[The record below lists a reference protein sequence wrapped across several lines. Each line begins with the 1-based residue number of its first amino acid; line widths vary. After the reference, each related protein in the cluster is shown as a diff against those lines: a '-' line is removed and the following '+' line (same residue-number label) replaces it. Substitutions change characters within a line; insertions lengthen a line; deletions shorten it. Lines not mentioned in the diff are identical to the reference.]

1 MRMIFLFWNKGQS
14 RLRIISAQ
22 KSDSFKNDF
31 QKSDSKLSLYMY
43 ISKCNRIQAKG
54 YFEGRE
60 WFSDINSKIRINDG
74 DGTRMWAWATH
85 WKLGIEDGFK
95 IFEFSSKIGSGQ
107 SWK

>member
-60 WFSDINSKIRINDG
+60 
-74 DGTRMWAWATH
+74 
-85 WKLGIEDGFK
+85 
-95 IFEFSSKIGSGQ
+95 
-107 SWK
+107 